1 MVICN
6 NCKMYIYDILLTPVR
21 EGEYATKT
29 CKWKRIIPYIPEL
42 SQILYVLLRSLPP
55 NEDFYEKLTVMDE
68 RNGHLGPTKWDTK
81 EEIEMMKKKKC
92 LRLFHYFYLME
103 PQITAPL
110 LSYLEI
116 LPESMM
122 LGKFSSKHDY
132 NLWFAQRFLL
142 ILKTYKDVH
151 AQHDKQKNADLSTVC
166 HRIID
171 FNFDKKK
178 QIDWIFD

>member
-1 MVICN
+1 MCEK
-6 NCKMYIYDILLTPVR
+6 CKIYIYDVLLTPVR
-21 EGEYATKT
+21 QGEYATKT
-29 CKWKRIIPYIPEL
+29 CKWKRIVPYIPEL
-42 SQILYVLLRSLPP
+42 CQIVYILLRSLPP
-55 NEDFYEKLTVMDE
+55 NQDFYQTLSVMDE

-103 PQITAPL
+103 PQLTAPL
-110 LSYLEI
+110 LSHLEI
-116 LPESMM
+116 LQESMM
-122 LGKFSSKHDY
+122 LGKCSTKHDY

-142 ILKTYKDVH
+142 ILKTYKDIH
-151 AQHDKQKNADLSTVC
+151 AQHDKQKEADLSLAC

-171 FNFDKKK
+171 FGFAEKSK